1 MTSKRKWALITGVS
15 EGGIGDAL
23 MSELLRNGINVIATA
38 LKLELL
44 NYLIDQ
50 YYPQDSHAAKVQ
62 LDVTSSAS
70 IADAVSE
77 VERLTSGKLDYLF
90 NNAGYGYMMPLIDSD
105 MAAAKAE
112 FDVNVFGLVA
122 VTQAFFPLLR
132 AAKGMVVNQSS
143 IAALR
148 GGRQPVI
155 GWYSASKAAVSSL
168 SDTMRV
174 ELAPFGIKVHLPSAP
189 RGSLS

>member
-1 MTSKRKWALITGVS
+1 MTVKRRWALITGVS

-23 MSELLRNGINVIATA
+23 MAELLRNGINVIATG

-44 NYLIDQ
+44 DYLPDQ
-50 YYPQDSHAAKVQ
+50 HHPQHADASKVQ

-70 IADAVSE
+70 IAAAVKE
-77 VERLTSGKLDYLF
+77 VERLTDGKLDYLF

-112 FDVNVFGLVA
+112 FDVNVFGLMA
-122 VTQAFFPLLR
+122 VTQAFLPLLR
-132 AAKGMVVNQSS
+132 AAKGTVVNQSS

-155 GWYSASKAAVSSL
+155 GWYSASKAAVNSL

-174 ELAPFGIKVHLPSAP
+174 ELAPFGIKV
-189 RGSLS
+189 RSLSFRFA